1 MEGLCRRSSRSV
13 RWEDGCWLKMESQCS
28 GVDREES
35 SQMGKH
41 FVFRG
46 LGGHERG

>member
-1 MEGLCRRSSRSV
+1 MEFKG
-13 RWEDGCWLKMESQCS
+13 S
-28 GVDREES
+28 GTDTEEP

-46 LGGHERG
+46 LGGHERGYGVEAEREWRGVSAALAGS